1 MFNMEKIYKMR
12 YLISV
17 PFYSDNLKEVNEAM
31 DKIAESI
38 EVPYVSVSVEN
49 DKGKRTFINE
59 KEY

>member
-1 MFNMEKIYKMR
+1 MEKIYQMR

-17 PFYSDNLKEVNEAM
+17 PFYSDTLKEVNEAM

-38 EVPYVSVSVEN
+38 EVPYISVSVEN

>member
-1 MFNMEKIYKMR
+1 MEKIYKMR

-38 EVPYVSVSVEN
+38 EVPYISVSVEN

>member
-1 MFNMEKIYKMR
+1 MEKIYKMR

>member
-1 MFNMEKIYKMR
+1 MR

-17 PFYSDNLKEVNEAM
+17 PFYSDTLKEVNEAM

-38 EVPYVSVSVEN
+38 EVPYVSVSVE
-49 DKGKRTFINE
+49 DDEGKRTFINE

>member
-1 MFNMEKIYKMR
+1 MEKIYQMR

-17 PFYSDNLKEVNEAM
+17 PFYSDTLKEVNEAM

-38 EVPYVSVSVEN
+38 EVPYVSVSVE
-49 DKGKRTFINE
+49 DDEGKRTFINE

>member
-1 MFNMEKIYKMR
+1 MFNMEKIYQMR

-17 PFYSDNLKEVNEAM
+17 PFYSDTLKEVNEAM

-38 EVPYVSVSVEN
+38 EVPYISVSVEN

>member
-1 MFNMEKIYKMR
+1 MFNMEKIYQMR

-17 PFYSDNLKEVNEAM
+17 PFYSDTLKEVNEAM

-38 EVPYVSVSVEN
+38 EVPYISVSVEN
-49 DKGKRTFINE
+49 DEGKRTFINE

>member
-1 MFNMEKIYKMR
+1 MFNMEKIYQMR

-17 PFYSDNLKEVNEAM
+17 PFYSDTLKEVNEAM

-38 EVPYVSVSVEN
+38 EVPYVSVSVE
-49 DKGKRTFINE
+49 DDEGKRTFINE